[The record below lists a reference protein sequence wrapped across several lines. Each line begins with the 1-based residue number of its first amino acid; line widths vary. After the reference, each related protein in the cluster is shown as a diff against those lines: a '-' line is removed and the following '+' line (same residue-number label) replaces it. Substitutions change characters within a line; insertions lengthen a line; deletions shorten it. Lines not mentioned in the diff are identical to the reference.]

1 MTANDVLRIARAEV
15 GTKEYPMN
23 SNKVKYNTW
32 YYGKAVSGSAYP
44 WCMAFVQWVFHQAGI
59 ELGLKTASCT
69 ALEDYARKKG
79 YLVTKNYRPGDIVF
93 YQFDKDSA
101 ADHTGIVESVTST
114 EIICIEGNTSV
125 SGSQSNGGEVC
136 RKTRKKSLV
145 RSAYRP
151 NYGGYSQ
158 EDFIEDVQRVTG
170 SKVDG
175 IAGKETLSNTVTIS
189 AVLNR
194 KHPLVYHIQLRLK
207 TLGYDVGTVDG
218 VAGGKFTAAVK
229 AFQKENGCEADGE
242 VTARAKTWKKL
253 LGMA

>member
-1 MTANDVLRIARAEV
+1 MTANDVLRIARAEI
-15 GTKEYPMN
+15 GTKESPV
-23 SNKVKYNTW
+23 NKVKYNTW
-32 YYGKAVSGSAYP
+32 YYGKAVSGDAYP
-44 WCMAFVQWVFHQAGI
+44 WCMAFVMWVFHQAGV

-69 ALEDYARKKG
+69 SLENYAKKKG

-93 YQFDKDSA
+93 YQFDKDEF

-114 EIICIEGNTSV
+114 TVTCIEGNTSV
-125 SGSQSNGGEVC
+125 NGSQSNGGEVC
-136 RKTRKKSLV
+136 RKTRSKSLV

-151 NYGGYSQ
+151 NYGGYSL
-158 EDFIEDVQRVTG
+158 EDFVEDVQRVTG

-175 IAGKETLSNTVTIS
+175 IAGKETLNNTITIS
-189 AVLNR
+189 AVLNK
-194 KHPLVYHIQLRLK
+194 KHPLVYHIQRRLSA
-207 TLGYDVGTVDG
+207 LGYTQVGTIDG

-229 AFQKENGCEADGE
+229 AFQKDNGCEADGE